1 MNKKVLT
8 VIILAIVALV
18 ILYLYSFGPL
28 ANRRHAVRLNPTSLK
43 PNTGHGVAH
52 GIKEYH
58 NKDSKENY
66 YRIAFPQT
74 WQVKAGTATGSY
86 RFSFNTGIGS
96 VELVDVPDNST
107 LELFILS
114 REEPRLKKN
123 VPGYERKSY
132 KKITISGCGAYSLKY
147 TSIFKGYK
155 YENIRTYISGQDM
168 AGVVTITMP
177 EKESA
182 SFAETIN
189 AVITSFK
196 WEN

>member
-8 VIILAIVALV
+8 VIILTIVAIM

-28 ANRRHAVRLNPTSLK
+28 ANRRHAVRLNPASLK
-43 PNTGHGVAH
+43 PTTRQISSHVINV
-52 GIKEYH
+52 YH
-58 NKDSKENY
+58 NKDSKENF
-66 YRIAFPQT
+66 YRIAFPQN
-74 WQVKAGTATGSY
+74 WQVKAGTAAGSY
-86 RFSFNTGIGS
+86 HFSFNGGVGS

-123 VPGYERKSY
+123 VSGYERKSY
-132 KKITISGCGAYSLKY
+132 KKITINGYDTYQLEYS
-147 TSIFKGYK
+147 SILKGYR
-155 YENIRTYISGQDM
+155 YENIRTYITGQDM

-177 EKESA
+177 EKASA
-182 SFAETIN
+182 SFAKTVN

>member
-8 VIILAIVALV
+8 VIILAVIALV
-18 ILYLYSFGPL
+18 ILYLYSFGPF
-28 ANRRHAVRLNPTSLK
+28 ANRRHAVRLNPASLK
-43 PNTGHGVAH
+43 PTARQIASQVINV
-52 GIKEYH
+52 YH

-74 WQVKAGTATGSY
+74 WKVKAGTAAGSY
-86 RFSFNTGIGS
+86 RFSFNAGIGS
-96 VELVDVPDNST
+96 IELVDVPDNST

-123 VPGYERKSY
+123 VPGYERKGF
-132 KKITISGCGAYSLKY
+132 KKITISGCDAYSLKY
-147 TSIFKGYK
+147 ASILKGYK

-168 AGVVTITMP
+168 AGVVTIIMP